1 MAFCSPEER
10 PLVMQELLRLGTG
23 PPGPPA
29 SAMQASRRIRDHPDL
44 PLDPRLLHQ
53 LRLEAEFRKLSEL
66 GGHHALHGFRN
77 YLTAY
82 PPDLNTFKYF
92 REQGLKSVNDLNNDL
107 KYPSESVHRYSDN
120 KPTKDYDKKK
130 THTSDETSKSET
142 HSSRRHSPP
151 SSAVGLSHVSRSSS
165 SSIPTQRHYAN
176 SQNNNLK
183 VPTSSPSHP
192 HSSSLN
198 ASPLNRLQN
207 MQPFDFRKIGSNM
220 NSFANSHS
228 PQMSADYG
236 QGHYQRKRRSS
247 DVPSDAT
254 TNLMNLNLSN
264 PLLHLPPPG
273 PMPPTSVAASFSHSA
288 AVAAAVA
295 GNPLA
300 AASIA
305 ASFPNFVTSVG
316 HKSPSTTAAD
326 FLSVAGSS
334 DLGSEDGPS
343 EDDENALNLSKDA
356 VPRMSRPGRPPA
368 NPKPVTP
375 TKRHWGSSQLPLN
388 LGTQFINPATG
399 KKRVQCNVCLKTF
412 CDKGALKIHFSAVHL
427 REMHKCTVEGCSMMF
442 SSRRSRNR
450 HSANP
455 NPKLH
460 SPHLRRKIS
469 PHDGRSSQS
478 HPVLIPPH
486 VSGLGLPNALGS
498 MNPFGPFPLLTPPP
512 ELRSHH
518 SGLPQHLDYKHS
530 LDLSFQQRYERA
542 RLLQCQAH
550 GESLAMNSSGMDLSQ
565 IDEDGDDDDDGIVVV
580 AGDDDDDEQ
589 DLNSESTSNQIDAAD
604 NNDHSN
610 NAEEMNLVQN
620 DEPEDFSMPDKKKEK
635 PESEEEAIIVPNNE
649 NCVGILIPNDIP
661 TVKEENFPFISS
673 KRKRKN
679 QNPIRCAVSTSQT
692 GPNSDNDSSDDIKF
706 ASNIDNSTALDLK
719 RVKIELPS
727 PRETNPVSDDKEC
740 KLPIKV
746 EPSNFPVK
754 NEPHEH
760 IQEDRAEEEQEAE
773 NLTVPK
779 NDNIVSDPSR
789 VNLDEKK
796 SENDKEGSSSSVKR
810 ETELEAEKPASP
822 AESHKS
828 GDSLDSGNALR
839 QLENLTH
846 GSFGD
851 LTPKSSNFNRNF
863 LNSHFSAMNFM
874 DNENPSPSRSPASSV
889 ESCDDNSNS
898 DDSGNEI
905 YGHFDNGV
913 FISTM
918 DVPIDKDNPRKCTA
932 CGKIFQNH
940 FGVKTHYQ
948 NVHLKLMHKCNV
960 DGCNAAFPSKR
971 SRDRHSAN
979 LNLHR
984 KLLSTSSSDKPS
996 SFSEKYPFASIF
1008 SNPQLQTE
1016 FLARLYAEGQGLPFP
1031 ESFNSDFS
1039 PLDALKNLPIKPED
1053 ISARNSIF
1061 NMEKLKLQPMPSL
1074 TDQMINGRDLIP
1086 SAAAPFMVPNFS
1098 LLPNFAGLPLNLLP
1112 GGMNGSYPY
1121 KKSYA
1126 DSESSHSDPSRSE
1139 GSSGELT
1146 SRSNLIYCIEEEAPN
1161 PDNEGKFPCRNCS
1174 LALKDL
1180 GSLKD
1185 HCEKVHRS
1193 ELYRCK
1199 LAGCAKAFLSRSK
1212 RNLHM
1217 ENKSAHENIHQRIN
1231 SDAGNS

>member
-1 MAFCSPEER
+1 
-10 PLVMQELLRLGTG
+10 MQELLRLGTG
-23 PPGPPA
+23 PPGPPG
-29 SAMQASRRIRDHPDL
+29 STMQASRRMRDHPDL
-44 PLDPRLLHQ
+44 SLDPRLLHQ

-66 GGHHALHGFRN
+66 GSHHALHGFRN
-77 YLTAY
+77 YLAAY
-82 PPDLNTFKYF
+82 PPDINTFKYF
-92 REQGLKSVNDLNNDL
+92 REHGL
-107 KYPSESVHRYSDN
+107 KYPNEINNDKHVSESAHRYADN
-120 KPTKDYDKKK
+120 KSMKDYEKKK
-130 THTSDETSKSET
+130 IVHSEELHSKNDQLN
-142 HSSRRHSPP
+142 SRRHSPP
-151 SSAVGLSHVSRSSS
+151 SSSAGHSHISRSSTS
-165 SSIPTQRHYAN
+165 TVSTNQRHFTN
-176 SQNNNLK
+176 SQNNNSK
-183 VPTSSPSHP
+183 VPTSSPSHS
-192 HSSSLN
+192 HSNTHNS
-198 ASPLNRLQN
+198 SPLNRLQN

-220 NSFANSHS
+220 NSFGGSHTS
-228 PQMSADYG
+228 QLGSDFG

-247 DVPSDAT
+247 DVSPDASS
-254 TNLMNLNLSN
+254 NLLNLNLSN
-264 PLLHLPPPG
+264 SLLHLPPPG
-273 PMPPTSVAASFSHSA
+273 PIPPTSVSANYSHSA

-295 GNPLA
+295 SNTLA

-305 ASFPNFVTSVG
+305 ATFPNFAASAE
-316 HKSPSTTAAD
+316 HKSPSTTTD

-334 DLGSEDGPS
+334 DLGSEDGRS

-356 VPRMSRPGRPPA
+356 VPRSRPGRPPT
-368 NPKPVTP
+368 NPKPLTP

-486 VSGLGLPNALGS
+486 VSGLSIPNALS
-498 MNPFGPFPLLTPPP
+498 SINPFGSFPLLTPPP

-530 LDLSFQQRYERA
+530 LDLSFQQRFERA
-542 RLLQCQAH
+542 RLLQSQAH
-550 GESLAMNSSGMDLSQ
+550 GESLGLSSAGMDLSQ

-589 DLNSESTSNQIDAAD
+589 DINSESASNHLDNVE
-604 NNDHSN
+604 NNDNSDHGEETHSLQN
-610 NAEEMNLVQN
+610 N
-620 DEPEDFSMPDKKKEK
+620 DEPEDFSMPNKIKKENMENEERNTQLIENHGNDTK
-635 PESEEEAIIVPNNE
+635 ILSE
-649 NCVGILIPNDIP
+649 IPS
-661 TVKEENFPFISS
+661 VKEEISPLVAS

-679 QNPIRCAVSTSQT
+679 QNPIRCAVSSSQIS
-692 GPNSDNDSSDDIKF
+692 GPISDNDSNDDSKF
-706 ASNIDNSTALDLK
+706 STDVHEMKSRLNETALDLK

-727 PRETNPVSDDKEC
+727 PLENERAVEEKRSEETVVDKPENHS
-740 KLPIKV
+740 IKK
-746 EPSNFPVK
+746 EP
-754 NEPHEH
+754 
-760 IQEDRAEEEQEAE
+760 QEEQIEDIPIAE
-773 NLTVPK
+773 NLTISKCDNNGIKINSKKDDLSEK
-779 NDNIVSDPSR
+779 NIEEESKNII
-789 VNLDEKK
+789 NLK
-796 SENDKEGSSSSVKR
+796 SEMEPEIAR
-810 ETELEAEKPASP
+810 SP
-822 AESHKS
+822 SLIDSHKS
-828 GDSLDSGNALR
+828 NDSLDSGNALR

-851 LTPKSSNFNRNF
+851 LSQKSSFNRKY
-863 LNSHFSAMNFM
+863 LNSHYSGLNTLEG
-874 DNENPSPSRSPASSV
+874 ENPSPSRSPASSID
-889 ESCDDNSNS
+889 SCDDSNS

-984 KLLSTSSSDKPS
+984 KLLSTTSDKHGP
-996 SFSEKYPFASIF
+996 FSEKYPFATIF
-1008 SNPQLQTE
+1008 SNPQLQSE

-1031 ESFNSDFS
+1031 ESLNSEFS
-1039 PLDALKNLPIKPED
+1039 PLEALKNLPIKSDESNPR
-1053 ISARNSIF
+1053 SSVF
-1061 NMEKLKLQPMPSL
+1061 NLEKLKLQPIPSL
-1074 TDQMINGRDLIP
+1074 TDQMINGRDLVP
-1086 SAAAPFMVPNFS
+1086 SSAPFMVPNFS

-1112 GGMNGSYPY
+1112 GGINGSYPY
-1121 KKSYA
+1121 KKSYT
-1126 DSESSHSDPSRSE
+1126 DSESSHSDPSMLASNLSKRDESPSE
-1139 GSSGELT
+1139 TLT
-1146 SRSNLIYCIEEEAPN
+1146 TNLIYCIEEEAPS
-1161 PDNEGKFPCRNCS
+1161 PDTDGKFPCRNCA
-1174 LALKDL
+1174 LPLKDL
-1180 GSLKD
+1180 DTLKE
-1185 HCEKVHRS
+1185 HCEKVHRL

-1199 LAGCAKAFLSRSK
+1199 LPGCQKAFLSRTK
-1212 RNLHM
+1212 RSLHM
-1217 ENKSAHENIHQRIN
+1217 ENKSVHESPSQRKN
-1231 SDAGNS
+1231 SDTGNS

>member
-1 MAFCSPEER
+1 
-10 PLVMQELLRLGTG
+10 MQELLRLGTG
-23 PPGPPA
+23 PPGPPG
-29 SAMQASRRIRDHPDL
+29 STMQTSRRIREHPDL
-44 PLDPRLLHQ
+44 SLDPRLLHQ

-66 GGHHALHGFRN
+66 GSHHALHGFRN
-77 YLTAY
+77 YLAAY
-82 PPDLNTFKYF
+82 PPDINTFKYF
-92 REQGLKSVNDLNNDL
+92 REHGLKYPNEIHNND
-107 KYPSESVHRYSDN
+107 KHPSESVHRYGDN
-120 KPTKDYDKKK
+120 KLMKDYEKKK
-130 THTSDETSKSET
+130 NSHSEESHSKNDQLN
-142 HSSRRHSPP
+142 SRRHSPP
-151 SSAVGLSHVSRSSS
+151 SSSAGHSHISRSSTS
-165 SSIPTQRHYAN
+165 NASTNQRHFTN
-176 SQNNNLK
+176 SQNHNSK
-183 VPTSSPSHP
+183 VPTSSPSHS
-192 HSSSLN
+192 HGSILN
-198 ASPLNRLQN
+198 SSPLNRLQN

-220 NSFANSHS
+220 NSFGGSQLGS
-228 PQMSADYG
+228 DFG

-247 DVPSDAT
+247 DVSPDPSS
-254 TNLMNLNLSN
+254 NLLNLNLSN
-264 PLLHLPPPG
+264 SLLHLPPPG
-273 PMPPTSVAASFSHSA
+273 PTSSSANFSHSA

-295 GNPLA
+295 NNTLA

-305 ASFPNFVTSVG
+305 ATFPNFSASAE
-316 HKSPSTTAAD
+316 HKSPSTTTD

-334 DLGSEDGPS
+334 DLGSEDGRS

-356 VPRMSRPGRPPA
+356 VSRSRPGRPPT
-368 NPKPVTP
+368 NLKPLTP

-469 PHDGRSSQS
+469 PHDGRSAQS

-486 VSGLGLPNALGS
+486 VSGLSIPNALGS
-498 MNPFGPFPLLTPPP
+498 INPFGPFPLLTPPP

-518 SGLPQHLDYKHS
+518 SSLPQHLDYKHS
-530 LDLSFQQRYERA
+530 LDLSFQQRFERA
-542 RLLQCQAH
+542 RLLQSQAH
-550 GESLAMNSSGMDLSQ
+550 GESLGLSSSGMDLSQ

-589 DLNSESTSNQIDAAD
+589 DVNSESASNHLE
-604 NNDHSN
+604 NNENSYH
-610 NAEEMNLVQN
+610 EEETHVLQNN
-620 DEPEDFSMPDKKKEK
+620 DEPEDFSMPNKIKKE
-635 PESEEEAIIVPNNE
+635 IIENEVVHNNE
-649 NCVGILIPNDIP
+649 NDAKILNDIP
-661 TVKEENFPFISS
+661 SVKEEISPLVAS

-679 QNPIRCAVSTSQT
+679 QNPIRCAVSSSQIC
-692 GPNSDNDSSDDIKF
+692 GPISDNDSNDDSKF
-706 ASNIDNSTALDLK
+706 STEVQETTALDLK
-719 RVKIELPS
+719 RIKVELPS
-727 PRETNPVSDDKEC
+727 PPENEVIVEEKKNKEKIADKSENHS
-740 KLPIKV
+740 I
-746 EPSNFPVK
+746 VK
-754 NEPHEH
+754 KEQ
-760 IQEDRAEEEQEAE
+760 IEDTAEAE
-773 NLTVPK
+773 NLTVSK
-779 NDNIVSDPSR
+779 CNISGIKTNTNKDDFSEK
-789 VNLDEKK
+789 NLDEQNKTIITNMK
-796 SENDKEGSSSSVKR
+796 CEMEPEIVRSPSLND
-810 ETELEAEKPASP
+810 
-822 AESHKS
+822 SHKS
-828 GDSLDSGNALR
+828 NDSLDSGNALR

-851 LTPKSSNFNRNF
+851 LSQKSSFNRKYSQYSS
-863 LNSHFSAMNFM
+863 LNVLEG
-874 DNENPSPSRSPASSV
+874 ENPSPSRSPASSID
-889 ESCDDNSNS
+889 SCDDSNS

-984 KLLSTSSSDKPS
+984 KLLSTTNDKHGP
-996 SFSEKYPFASIF
+996 FSEKYPFATIF
-1008 SNPQLQTE
+1008 SNPQLQSE

-1031 ESFNSDFS
+1031 ESLNSDFS
-1039 PLDALKNLPIKPED
+1039 PLEALKNLPIKSDESNPR
-1053 ISARNSIF
+1053 SSVF
-1061 NMEKLKLQPMPSL
+1061 NLEKLKLQPIPSL
-1074 TDQMINGRDLIP
+1074 TDQMINGRDLVP
-1086 SAAAPFMVPNFS
+1086 SSAPFMVPNFS

-1112 GGMNGSYPY
+1112 GTMNGSYPY

-1126 DSESSHSDPSRSE
+1126 DSESSHSDPSLLASNLSKRDESPSE
-1139 GSSGELT
+1139 SPI
-1146 SRSNLIYCIEEEAPN
+1146 SNLIYCIEEEAPS
-1161 PDNEGKFPCRNCS
+1161 PDADGRFPCRNCA
-1174 LALKDL
+1174 LPLKDL
-1180 GSLKD
+1180 DSLKE
-1185 HCEKVHRS
+1185 HCEKVHRL

-1199 LAGCAKAFLSRSK
+1199 LPGCQKAFLSRTK
-1212 RNLHM
+1212 RSLHM
-1217 ENKSAHENIHQRIN
+1217 ENKTVHENLSQKKN
-1231 SDAGNS
+1231 SDTGNS